1 MNRFIL
7 HCDLDSFFASVEIRD
22 NPVYKGKPVII
33 GADPK
38 EGKGR
43 GVVSTCSY
51 EARKFGLHSGM
62 PISQAFKRCPHGIYL
77 RPNFE
82 KYHRASNEVMK
93 IIKSYSPLFQ
103 QVSIDEAYLDMIDIC
118 SKYGEVRNIIETL
131 KNEIYM
137 KIGITIS
144 VGCAHTK
151 SLAKIASD
159 YNKPNGITILK
170 PESFKE
176 VLKNMDITR
185 IPGIGKKTKV
195 NYYKK
200 GIRKIGDILNTPLNK
215 MIRKFGKSGE
225 WAWKISNG
233 LDSREVKEFEGERKS
248 ISKERTFL
256 EDTDDFKGIIT
267 KLENINNNIHE
278 KIIKHNIFY
287 RTVTLKIR
295 FEGYETYTRS
305 RSVPYPI
312 QDKKKVMK
320 IILQLYKEFSN
331 SGKKIRLVGIKLSN
345 LEIKISS
352 KQSDLM
358 KYASI

>member
-22 NPVYKGKPVII
+22 NPEYKGKPVII

-62 PISQAFKRCPHGIYL
+62 PISQAYKRCPHGIYL
-77 RPNFE
+77 KPNFE
-82 KYHRASNEVMK
+82 KYHNASKEVMR
-93 IIKSYSPLFQ
+93 IIKNHSPSFQ
-103 QVSIDEAYLDMIDIC
+103 QVGIDEAYLDLTEIC
-118 SKYGEVRNIIETL
+118 SDYNEVRNTIETL

-137 KIGITIS
+137 EVGITIS
-144 VGCAHTK
+144 VGCAPTK

-159 YNKPNGITILK
+159 YNKPNGITIL
-170 PESFKE
+170 ERDSFKE
-176 VLKNMDITR
+176 FLKDLDITR

-195 NYYKK
+195 YYYKK
-200 GIRKIGDILNTPLNK
+200 GLRKIGDILNTPLSK

-225 WAWKISNG
+225 WVWKVANG

-248 ISKERTFL
+248 ISKERTFFEDTSDFEFIVSKL
-256 EDTDDFKGIIT
+256 ED
-267 KLENINNNIHE
+267 INGRIN
-278 KIIKHNIFY
+278 KIIMKHNIYY
-287 RTVTLKIR
+287 RTITLKIR
-295 FEGYETYTRS
+295 FEGFLTYTRS
-305 RSVPYPI
+305 KTLSHPI
-312 QDKKKVMK
+312 QDKTQVMK
-320 IILQLYKEFSN
+320 VILELYKEFSN

-345 LEIKISS
+345 LEKNLSS